1 MYRDYENPRTLEKRL
16 EEARQALESA
26 KQRGADLEEIISLH
40 EDVEDLRE
48 RVNFAYQDAEA

>member
-26 KQRGADLEEIISLH
+26 KQRGADLEEIILLH